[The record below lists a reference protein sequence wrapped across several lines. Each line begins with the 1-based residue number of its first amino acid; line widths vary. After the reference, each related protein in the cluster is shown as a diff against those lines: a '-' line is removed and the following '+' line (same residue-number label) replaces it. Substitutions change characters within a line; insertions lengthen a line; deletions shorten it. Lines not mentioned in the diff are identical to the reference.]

1 LLSVRRAEPIVCE
14 GRGDITI
21 CGDGWTAMTVDGG
34 RSAQFEHT
42 IAVLPGGIEVLTAR

>member
-1 LLSVRRAEPIVCE
+1 MRRAEPIVCE

-21 CGDGWTAMTVDGG
+21 CDDGWTAMTVDGG

-42 IAVLPGGIEVLTAR
+42 IAVLPGGIEVLTARE